1 MHYCTNWRAF
11 ARGLLGACLAATPVI
26 APATPG
32 APATPA
38 PMTPWTDCRLEH
50 PQRISSVEAQ
60 CSSLPVPLDR
70 GESGAPAEPGTLVLK
85 VARIPALDRRSTAV
99 PLFLLA
105 GGPGQSAI
113 DLYAAFAGAF
123 ARVHLSRD
131 IILVDQRGTGSSA
144 PQTCEFPEDW
154 NTAGNTPAQITAATK
169 RCLDRLGPRVRFF
182 TTEAA
187 VRDLEAVR
195 RAMSLGQIDLY
206 AASYGTR
213 VAESYL
219 RAYPGQ
225 VQAMILDGVLDPQEP
240 IGPATPL
247 DGERALHLTLLRCMA
262 AAACARAFPDL
273 NLQWQALK
281 NRFGDTKIPIE
292 LPDPASGKSEPQQFD
307 RTLFGAAFR
316 LLSYSS
322 MESSLVP
329 FLVDQSYHGNVLPL
343 ASLAVN
349 GARSIGKQLAVG
361 MQNSIVCS
369 EDWPLIRKAGFDRAA
384 LERTYMGTDQLD
396 ALERICALWPR
407 GPVLADLH
415 APLKSAVPT
424 LLLSGEADPVTPPA
438 AAARV
443 AKMLSR
449 SRHLVLAG
457 EGHGQ
462 LANGCV
468 PRLMATFLDRPDPA
482 LLDASCLKQHRPAPF
497 FISIN
502 GPAP

>member
-70 GESGAPAEPGTLVLK
+70 GEPGVTPEPGTVVLK
-85 VARIPALDRRSTAV
+85 IARVPALDRRSIAV

-123 ARVHLSRD
+123 ARVHLNRD
-131 IILVDQRGTGSSA
+131 IVLVDQRGTGSSS

-154 NTAGNTPAQITAATK
+154 NTASNTPAEITAATK
-169 RCLDRLGPRVRFF
+169 RCLSLLGSRVRFF

-187 VRDLEAVR
+187 VHDLEAVR
-195 RAMSLGQIDLY
+195 LAMNLGQIDLY

-219 RAYPGQ
+219 RAYPDR

-247 DGERALHLTLLRCMA
+247 DGERALNMTLSRCVA
-262 AAACARAFPDL
+262 ATACAHAFPQL
-273 NLQWQALK
+273 TRQWQALK
-281 NRFGDTKIPIE
+281 ARFGDTKIPIE
-292 LPDPASGKSEPQQFD
+292 LPDPATGKPEPQQFD

-316 LLSYSS
+316 LMSYSS

-329 FLVDQSYHGNVLPL
+329 YMIDQSFQGNVLPL
-343 ASLAVN
+343 ASLAV
-349 GARSIGKQLAVG
+349 GAARGIGKQLAVG
-361 MQNSIVCS
+361 MQNSVICS
-369 EDWPLIRKAGFDRAA
+369 EDWPMIEKQGFDRAA
-384 LERTYMGTDQLD
+384 LEDTYMGTDQLD
-396 ALERICALWPR
+396 ALGQICALWPR
-407 GPVLADLH
+407 GPVSADLH
-415 APLKSAVPT
+415 APLRSSVPA

-462 LANGCV
+462 LASGCV
-468 PRLMATFLDRPDPA
+468 PRLMAMFLDRPDPA
-482 LLDASCLKQHRPAPF
+482 ALDASCLKQHRPAPF

>member
-1 MHYCTNWRAF
+1 
-11 ARGLLGACLAATPVI
+11 
-26 APATPG
+26 
-32 APATPA
+32 
-38 PMTPWTDCRLEH
+38 MTPWVDCRLEH

-70 GESGAPAEPGTLVLK
+70 GGAGVAAEPGTVVLK
-85 VARIPALDRRSTAV
+85 IARVPALDRRSTAT

-113 DLYAAFAGAF
+113 DLYAAFSAAF
-123 ARVHLSRD
+123 ARVHLNRD
-131 IILVDQRGTGSSA
+131 IVLVDQRGTGSSA

-154 NTAGNTPAQITAATK
+154 DTARNTPAEITAATR
-169 RCLDRLGPRVRFF
+169 RCLDRLGSRVRFF

-187 VRDLEAVR
+187 VHDLEAVR
-195 RAMSLGQIDLY
+195 QAMNLPRIDLY

-219 RAYPGQ
+219 REHPDR
-225 VQAMILDGVLDPQEP
+225 VEAMVLDGVLDPEQP

-247 DGERALHLTLLRCMA
+247 DGEHALHLILARCLA
-262 AAACARAFPDL
+262 APACARAFPQL
-273 NLQWQALK
+273 MTQWQALET
-281 NRFGDTKIPIE
+281 RFGPTQVPIR
-292 LPDPASGKSEPQQFD
+292 LPDATTGKPEPLQFD

-322 MESSLVP
+322 VESSLVP
-329 FLVDQSYHGNVLPL
+329 YLIDQAYQGDVLTL
-343 ASLAVN
+343 ASLAVSAAHN
-349 GARSIGKQLAVG
+349 IGKQLAVG
-361 MQNSIVCS
+361 MQNSVICS
-369 EDWPLIRKAGFDRAA
+369 EDWPSIRKTGFDRAT

-396 ALERICALWPR
+396 ALAQICALWPR
-407 GPVLADLH
+407 GPVSANLH
-415 APLKSAVPT
+415 APLRSNVPT

-443 AKMLSR
+443 AKGLSR

-468 PRLMATFLDRPDPA
+468 PRLMAMFLDRPDPA
-482 LLDASCLKQHRPAPF
+482 LLDTSCLKLHRPAPF